1 MVGITLAY
9 VGLIELRALDQHRN
23 NSLQLSRPDEQNDIG
38 PTSFVNVGPTKM
50 QKRANVGPTNDCNMG
65 CDIDETG
72 YNSCNQ

>member
-23 NSLQLSRPDEQNDIG
+23 NSLQLSSPDEKNEIG
-38 PTSFVNVGPTKM
+38 TTSFVNVGPKKL
-50 QKRANVGPTNDCNMG
+50 QKKKETLIVMWDVILIG
-65 CDIDETG
+65 TG